1 MNKEEIYDSQ
11 VSPLMRQVIQIAR
24 DNGIAMIAS
33 FAIGHEDGG
42 PNGEDATSLT
52 VTTHLPDGD
61 DKFDARFSKSAN
73 TIRNGLPLPGSAGS
87 VMHMTTTKPDGSKI
101 LTAII

>member
-1 MNKEEIYDSQ
+1 MNKEQIYDSQ
-11 VSPLMRQVIQIAR
+11 VSPLMQQVIQIAR

-33 FAIGHEDGG
+33 FAIGHGDGG
-42 PNGEDATSLT
+42 PNGEDATELT

-61 DKFDARFSKSAN
+61 EKFDERFRRSAN
-73 TIRNGLPLPGSAGS
+73 TIRNGTTSLGGVAA
-87 VMHMTTTKPDGSKI
+87 VMQMTTIKPDGSKT

>member
-1 MNKEEIYDSQ
+1 
-11 VSPLMRQVIQIAR
+11 
-24 DNGIAMIAS
+24 MIAS

-61 DKFDARFSKSAN
+61 DEFDARFSKSAN
-73 TIRNGLPLPGSAGS
+73 TIRNGLPLPSSLGS
-87 VMHMTTTKPDGSKI
+87 VMHMTTTKPDGSNI
-101 LTAII
+101 LTAVI

>member
-11 VSPLMRQVIQIAR
+11 ISPLMQQVIQIAR
-24 DNGIAMIAS
+24 GNGIAMIAS

-42 PNGEDATSLT
+42 PDGEDATRLT
-52 VTTHLPDGD
+52 VTTHLPDAD
-61 DKFDARFSKSAN
+61 DKFDERFSKSAGV
-73 TIRNGLPLPGSAGS
+73 IRNGIPLPANAGP
-87 VMHMTTTKPDGSKI
+87 VMHMTTTNPDGSKT